1 MVRIALDA
9 MGGDFAPQQTVL
21 GAIDA
26 SARGVDVVLVGDEG
40 LLRTELE
47 KAGVDLPIVHA
58 PDVIDMSDDPAAAI
72 REKKG
77 ASVSVAARLVSEGA
91 ADGMV
96 SAGSTGAAMAAAAIV
111 IGRIPGVS
119 RPAIATIFPLG
130 TPTVVLDAG
139 ANIDVKASHLA
150 QFAVMGSVVAEVYL
164 GVVEPTVGLLNIG
177 EEEGKGRDLEREAH
191 QVLSALATIRFVG
204 NVEGRDLGRGKADVI
219 VTDGFT
225 GNVLLKTAEG
235 SVRAVARVIL
245 EAISSDTDPEV
256 QTAAQVILP
265 RLMALRSRFDPE
277 AYGGAHLVGVKGTVV
292 IAHGSSSRVA
302 IANALAMA
310 AEGAERGLVARIEA
324 GLSGG

>member
-1 MVRIALDA
+1 MARIALDA

-26 SARGVDVVLVGDEG
+26 VARGVDVVLVGDEEPI
-40 LLRTELE
+40 RAELE
-47 KAGVDLPIVHA
+47 KAEGPDLPVVHA
-58 PDVIDMSDDPAAAI
+58 PEVIGMSEDPAAAI

-77 ASVSVAARLVSEGA
+77 SSISVAARLVRDGEA
-91 ADGMV
+91 AGMV

-111 IGRIPGVS
+111 IGRVAGVS

-139 ANIDVKASHLA
+139 ANLDVKPEHLA
-150 QFAVMGSVVAEVYL
+150 QFAVMGSVIAQVYL
-164 GVVEPTVGLLNIG
+164 GVDEPTVGLLNIG
-177 EEEGKGRDLEREAH
+177 EEAGKGRDLEK
-191 QVLSALATIRFVG
+191 ATFTLMSKQAIRFVG

-235 SVRAVARVIL
+235 TARAVGRVIL
-245 EAISSDTDPEV
+245 EAIAADEDPDV
-256 QTAAQVILP
+256 QAASQVILP
-265 RLMALRSRFDPE
+265 RLMSLRDRFDPE

-310 AEGAERGLVARIEA
+310 AEGAERGLVTRIEA
-324 GLSGG
+324 GLRG

>member
-1 MVRIALDA
+1 MARIALDA

-26 SARGVDVVLVGDEG
+26 AARGVDVVLVGDEAV
-40 LLRTELE
+40 LRSEVD
-47 KAGVDLPIVHA
+47 KASGPELPIVHA
-58 PDVIDMSDDPAAAI
+58 PETIGMADDPAAAI

-77 ASVSVAARLVSEGA
+77 SSIRVAARLVSDGE

-96 SAGSTGAAMAAAAIV
+96 SAGSTGAALAAAAIV
-111 IGRIPGVS
+111 IGRVPGVA
-119 RPAIATIFPLG
+119 RPAIATIFPIG

-139 ANIDVKASHLA
+139 ANLDVKPEHLA
-150 QFAVMGSVVAEVYL
+150 QFAVMGSVIAEVYL
-164 GVVEPTVGLLNIG
+164 GVPEPTVGLLNIG
-177 EEEGKGRDLEREAH
+177 EEAGKGRDLERETHA
-191 QVLSALATIRFVG
+191 LMSATGTRFVG

-235 SVRAVARVIL
+235 TARAVGRMIL
-245 EAISSDTDPEV
+245 ETIAGDDDPEV
-256 QTAAQVILP
+256 QAAAGVILP
-265 RLMALRSRFDPE
+265 RIADLREKFDPE

-292 IAHGSSSRVA
+292 IAHGSSSRIA

-310 AEGAERGLVARIEA
+310 AEGAERGLVSRIEA
-324 GLSGG
+324 GLSD

>member
-1 MVRIALDA
+1 MARIALDA

-26 SARGVDVVLVGDEG
+26 ARTGIDVVLVGDEAAIG
-40 LLRTELE
+40 PVLE
-47 KAGVDLPIVHA
+47 AEGHTLPVVHA
-58 PDVIDMSDDPAAAI
+58 TQVIGMHEDPAAAL
-72 REKKG
+72 REKKD
-77 ASVSVAARLVSEGA
+77 SSIRVAASLVA
-91 ADGMV
+91 AGEAQGMV

-139 ANIDVKASHLA
+139 ANVDVKAEHLV
-150 QFAVMGSVVAEVYL
+150 QFAVMGTVVARVYL
-164 GVVEPTVGLLNIG
+164 KVDEPRVGLLNIG

-191 QVLSALATIRFVG
+191 RLLSERPWFIG
-204 NVEGRDLGRGKADVI
+204 NVEGRDVGRGKADVF

-235 SVRAVARVIL
+235 TARVVGRLML
-245 EAISSDTDPEV
+245 EALAEDGDEETKRATS
-256 QTAAQVILP
+256 VIMP
-265 RLMALRSRFDPE
+265 KVMALRQKVDPE

-302 IANALAMA
+302 VANAIALA
-310 AEGAERGLVARIEA
+310 AEGADRDLVGQIEA
-324 GLSGG
+324 GIGG

>member
-1 MVRIALDA
+1 MARIALDA

-26 SARGVDVVLVGDEG
+26 ASRGVDVVLVGDEAA
-40 LLRTELE
+40 LRSELE
-47 KAGVDLPIVHA
+47 KGSMPDLPVVHA
-58 PDVIDMSDDPAAAI
+58 PETIEMGDDPAAAI

-77 ASVSVAARLVSEGA
+77 ASVRVAAMLVSNGE

-111 IGRIPGVS
+111 IGRVPGAS
-119 RPAIATIFPLG
+119 RPAIATIFPIG

-139 ANIDVKASHLA
+139 ANIDVKAEHLA

-164 GVVEPTVGLLNIG
+164 GVEEPTVGLLNIG
-177 EEEGKGRDLEREAH
+177 EEAGKGRDLEREAH
-191 QVLSALATIRFVG
+191 ALMSAATAGFVG
-204 NVEGRDLGRGKADVI
+204 NVEGRDLGRGRADVI

-235 SVRAVARVIL
+235 TARAVGRVIL
-245 EAISSDTDPEV
+245 ETIAAEDDPEV
-256 QTAAQVILP
+256 QAAASVILP
-265 RLMALRSRFDPE
+265 HIGALREKFDPE

-302 IANALAMA
+302 IANALSMA

-324 GLSGG
+324 GLSG

>member
-26 SARGVDVVLVGDEG
+26 SGRGVDVVLVGDEG
-40 LLRTELE
+40 PLRAELE
-47 KAGVDLPIVHA
+47 KSGFDLPIVHA
-58 PDVIDMSDDPAAAI
+58 PDVIDMTDDPAVAI

-77 ASVSVAARLVSEGA
+77 ASVSVAARLVGEGK

-164 GVVEPTVGLLNIG
+164 GVAEPTVGLLNIG
-177 EEEGKGRDLEREAH
+177 EEEGKGRELEREAYK
-191 QVLSALATIRFVG
+191 VLSGQVAIRFVG

-245 EAISSDTDPEV
+245 EAISEDTDPEV

-265 RLMALRSRFDPE
+265 RLMALRQRFDPE

>member
-26 SARGVDVVLVGDEG
+26 SGRGVDVVLVGDEG
-40 LLRTELE
+40 PLRAELE
-47 KAGVDLPIVHA
+47 KSGFDLPIVHA
-58 PDVIDMSDDPAAAI
+58 PDVIDMTDDPAVAI

-77 ASVSVAARLVSEGA
+77 ASVSVAARLVSEGK

-164 GVVEPTVGLLNIG
+164 GVAEPTVGLLNIG
-177 EEEGKGRDLEREAH
+177 EEEGKGRELEREAH
-191 QVLSALATIRFVG
+191 KVLSGQVAIRFVG

-235 SVRAVARVIL
+235 TARAVGRVIL
-245 EAISSDTDPEV
+245 EAIAADEDPDV
-256 QTAAQVILP
+256 QAASQVILP
-265 RLMALRSRFDPE
+265 RLMSLRDRFDPE
-277 AYGGAHLVGVKGTVV
+277 AYGGAHLVGVRGTVV

-310 AEGAERGLVARIEA
+310 AEGAERGLVTRIEA
-324 GLSGG
+324 GLRG

>member
-26 SARGVDVVLVGDEG
+26 AARGVDVVLVGDEAIM
-40 LLRTELE
+40 RSELE
-47 KAGVDLPIVHA
+47 KASGPDLPIVHA
-58 PDVIDMSDDPAAAI
+58 SETIGMADDPAAAI

-77 ASVSVAARLVSEGA
+77 SSIRVAAKLVSDGEAG
-91 ADGMV
+91 GMV

-111 IGRIPGVS
+111 IGRIPGVA
-119 RPAIATIFPLG
+119 RPAIATIFPIG

-139 ANIDVKASHLA
+139 ANIDVRPEHLA
-150 QFAVMGSVVAEVYL
+150 QFGVMGSVVAEVYL
-164 GVVEPTVGLLNIG
+164 GVEQPTVGLLNIG
-177 EEEGKGRDLEREAH
+177 EEAGKGRDLERDTYT
-191 QVLSALATIRFVG
+191 LMSASSTNFVG
-204 NVEGRDLGRGKADVI
+204 NVEGRDLGRGRADVI

-235 SVRAVARVIL
+235 TARAVGRVIL
-245 EAISSDTDPEV
+245 ETIAADDDPEV
-256 QTAAQVILP
+256 QAAAAVILP
-265 RLMALRSRFDPE
+265 RIAGLREKFDPE

-302 IANALAMA
+302 VANALAMA
-310 AEGAERGLVARIEA
+310 SEGAERGLVSRIEA
-324 GLSGG
+324 ALSG

>member
-1 MVRIALDA
+1 VARIALDA

-26 SARGVDVVLVGDEG
+26 VARGVDVVLVGDEEPI
-40 LLRTELE
+40 RAELE
-47 KAGVDLPIVHA
+47 KAEGPDLPVVHA
-58 PDVIDMSDDPAAAI
+58 PEVIGMSEDPAAAI

-77 ASVSVAARLVSEGA
+77 SSISVAARLVRDGEA
-91 ADGMV
+91 EGMV

-111 IGRIPGVS
+111 IGRVAGVS

-139 ANIDVKASHLA
+139 ANLDVKPEHLA
-150 QFAVMGSVVAEVYL
+150 QFAVMGSVIAQVYL
-164 GVVEPTVGLLNIG
+164 GVDEPTVGLLNIG
-177 EEEGKGRDLEREAH
+177 EEAGKGRDLEK
-191 QVLSALATIRFVG
+191 ATFTLMSKQAIRFVG

-235 SVRAVARVIL
+235 TARAVGRVIL
-245 EAISSDTDPEV
+245 EAIAADEDPDV
-256 QTAAQVILP
+256 QAASQVILP
-265 RLMALRSRFDPE
+265 RLMSLRDRFDPE

-310 AEGAERGLVARIEA
+310 AEGAERGLVTRIEA
-324 GLSGG
+324 GLRG

>member
-26 SARGVDVVLVGDEG
+26 TARGVEVILVGDEG
-40 LLRTELE
+40 LIRSELGKSGNPE
-47 KAGVDLPIVHA
+47 MQVVHA
-58 PDVIDMSDDPAAAI
+58 PDVIDMADDPAAAI

-77 ASVSVAARLVSEGA
+77 ASVSVAARLVSEGN

-139 ANIDVKASHLA
+139 ANIDVKATHLA
-150 QFAVMGSVVAEVYL
+150 QFAVMGSVIAEVYL
-164 GVVEPTVGLLNIG
+164 GVAQPTVGLLNIG
-177 EEEGKGRDLEREAH
+177 EEEGKGRDLEREAFKL
-191 QVLSALATIRFVG
+191 LSEQAVRFVG

-235 SVRAVARVIL
+235 TVRAVGRVII
-245 EAISSDTDPEV
+245 EAIAGDENPEV
-256 QTAAQVILP
+256 QAASQVILP
-265 RLMALRSRFDPE
+265 RLMALRERFDPE